1 MIAILVS
8 VLRSRFV
15 RARIVLIL
23 SCTLLS
29 AAAAGCGGD
38 TNPDAGGGDTIV
50 AAFYPLAYAA
60 GRIAPH
66 ARVENLTPAGT
77 EPHDLELGARDV
89 EELRDARLI
98 LYLGRGFQPAVEDA
112 VAGRDN
118 AVDLLAGETLRDGG
132 DGSDP
137 HVWLDPGR
145 FATIARRIAA
155 ALGRPAAADPLV
167 ADLETLDRAYRRGLS
182 TCRRHELVTS
192 HAAFGY
198 LADAYGLDQIG
209 LTGIAPEAEPGPRTL
224 ERLVETVESTGATT
238 VFVEPLVA
246 PELAE
251 TVARETGART
261 AVLDPLEGL
270 SADRADDGADYLSV
284 MRDNL
289 AALRTAL
296 GCR

>member
-1 MIAILVS
+1 M
-8 VLRSRFV
+8 
-15 RARIVLIL
+15 RIVLIS
-23 SCTLLS
+23 SCALVSL
-29 AAAAGCGGD
+29 AAAGCG
-38 TNPDAGGGDTIV
+38 AGTDSNGGTDGTVV

-60 GRIAPH
+60 GRIAPR
-66 ARVENLTPAGT
+66 ATVENLTPAGT

-89 EELRDARLI
+89 EELRDARLV
-98 LYLGRGFQPAVEDA
+98 LYLGRGFQPALEDA
-112 VAGRDN
+112 VASRDN

-155 ALGRPAAADPLV
+155 ALGTPAAADPLV
-167 ADLETLDRAYRRGLS
+167 ADLEALDGAYRRGLAS
-182 TCRRHELVTS
+182 CRRHELVTS

-198 LADAYGLDQIG
+198 LADAYGLDQVA
-209 LTGIAPEAEPGPRTL
+209 LTGIAPEAEPGPRAL
-224 ERLVETVESTGATT
+224 ERLVRTVESTGATT
-238 VFVEPLVA
+238 VFVEPLVS

-261 AVLDPLEGL
+261 AALDPLEGL
-270 SADRADDGADYLSV
+270 TADRAENGADYLSV

-289 AALRTAL
+289 AALRAAL

>member
-1 MIAILVS
+1 M
-8 VLRSRFV
+8 

-23 SCTLLS
+23 SCTVVALT
-29 AAAAGCGGD
+29 AAGCGGG
-38 TNPDAGGGDTIV
+38 TSSDAGGGGEIV

-60 GRIAPH
+60 ERIAPN

-89 EELRDARLI
+89 EALRDARLV

-118 AVDLLAGETLRDGG
+118 AVDLLAGEQLRDGG
-132 DGSDP
+132 GGSDP

-155 ALGRPAAADPLV
+155 ALGTPAAADPLV
-167 ADLETLDRAYRRGLS
+167 ADLEALDGAFRRGLS
-182 TCRRHELVTS
+182 SCRRHELVTS

-198 LADAYGLDQIG
+198 LADAYGLDQVS
-209 LTGIAPEAEPGPRTL
+209 LTGIAPEAEPGPRML
-224 ERLVETVESTGATT
+224 ERLVRTVESTGATT

-251 TVARETGART
+251 TVARESGART

-270 SADRADDGADYLSV
+270 STDRAEAGADYLSL

-289 AALRTAL
+289 GALRAAL
-296 GCR
+296 GCG